1 MTRETPHFYI
11 YYMKTD
17 IAYIYALLD
26 PRDNE
31 VRYIGKTTNPKNRLS
46 GHITECKKEQSTH
59 YRAKWI
65 KSLLKDNLKPLI
77 KFLKICALTDFVKYE
92 TEYIQL
98 YKNNKL
104 TNSDETGQGN
114 VGRRQE
120 ILDKQ
125 SEKMGRIVYQYDLD
139 GNFMKEYKSVR
150 DAAKFLKTSHSH
162 ISRCCRGEYK
172 HTGGFIF
179 RYDKVFV
186 DKINNPNA
194 VRKLVVELDELGNEI
209 GKWNSVMYCSRDTKI
224 DNSNISRVCN
234 GIRKST
240 GGRYFKFE

>member
-1 MTRETPHFYI
+1 MTGETPHFNI

-46 GHITECKKEQSTH
+46 SHITECKREKSTH

-65 KSLLKDNLKPLI
+65 KSLLKDNLRPLI
-77 KFLKICALTDFVKYE
+77 KFLKICPLSDFVKYE

-98 YKNNKL
+98 YKNDKL

-125 SEKMGRIVYQYDLD
+125 SKKMGRIVYQYDLD
-139 GNFMKEYKSVR
+139 GNFIKEYKGVR
-150 DAAKFLKTSHSH
+150 EAANFLKTSHSY

-209 GKWNSVMYCSRDTKI
+209 GRWNSLMDCSRDTKI

-234 GIRKST
+234 GVRKST